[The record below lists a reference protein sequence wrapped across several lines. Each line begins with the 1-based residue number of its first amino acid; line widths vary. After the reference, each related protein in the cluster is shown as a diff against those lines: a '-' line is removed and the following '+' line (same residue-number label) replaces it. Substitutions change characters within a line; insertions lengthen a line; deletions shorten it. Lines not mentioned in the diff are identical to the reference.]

1 MQNSCRKF
9 IKNLLKTSQTCSF
22 LYSIFSHHP
31 LNHALIRSV
40 KLLEMSLINAY
51 VAKPHPSGEVP
62 NMSDSSSSHLSKL
75 CKSCY
80 RKNNIAFGRAKCT
93 EDFGLVLED
102 IAFKT
107 VNLSSNHIIFLAK
120 QIITV

>member
-31 LNHALIRSV
+31 Q
-40 KLLEMSLINAY
+40 LLEMSLINAY